1 MNVST
6 SSFCTSLIKPADDPS
21 LIGMASPK
29 QSHWLKHNADN
40 HSTRMIIRNAS
51 SEEFCFEKNGFA
63 VATPRAGQGLRRPV
77 NLTNE
82 METVMGCKDH
92 ANPTFSV
99 KHMDSSSDNSLDRFT
114 TNMDCFPSSST
125 VTYEAY
131 NKSPKWQKVSLFDSM
146 FYAGNE
152 SDSPHLSYSKL
163 ANHEKKVQ
171 VGRESN
177 DKSDASPESVLRS
190 LAMTY
195 ENTPSII
202 RKRNSR
208 KACNAANYGKS
219 RTPST
224 MDVSTPEAGCVFGFD
239 NLKLNQGFVP
249 SFLPRNAME

>member
-1 MNVST
+1 
-6 SSFCTSLIKPADDPS
+6 
-21 LIGMASPK
+21 MASPK

-51 SEEFCFEKNGFA
+51 AEEFYFEKNSFA
-63 VATPRAGQGLRRPV
+63 IATPRASGQEGLRRPV

-82 METVMGCKDH
+82 METVMCCKDYV
-92 ANPTFSV
+92 NPTFSV
-99 KHMDSSSDNSLDRFT
+99 KHMNSSSDNSLDMFT

-146 FYAGNE
+146 FIAGNE
-152 SDSPHLSYSKL
+152 SNSPHLSYSKL

-177 DKSDASPESVLRS
+177 DKSDVSPESVLRS

-202 RKRNSR
+202 RKRTSR

-219 RTPST
+219 RTPSRI
-224 MDVSTPEAGCVFGFD
+224 DVSTTEAGCVFGFD

-249 SFLPRNAME
+249 FLPRHAME